1 MAQCEPAVAVVLE
14 HEGSA
19 YVNDP
24 NDPGGPT
31 RYGITLKWA
40 QEHRLDVNGD
50 GVVDVE
56 DIKALTPEIATI
68 RYRVEIWEPLG
79 LGRLVDQ
86 LVATKLLD
94 LAVHA
99 GPSAAITCLQRA
111 AGHGG
116 ARLAADGQLGPVTV
130 AAVNAQPGPLLL
142 LRFALQQ
149 ASLYGACIQ
158 RNPALEE
165 YRWNWLQRAAWG
177 AELAL
182 QHPGGIA

>member
-1 MAQCEPAVAVVLE
+1 VSAFDPALQVVLQ
-14 HEGSA
+14 HEGTA

-31 RYGITLKWA
+31 RYGITLAWA
-40 QEHRLDVNGD
+40 QQHRLDVNGD
-50 GVVDVE
+50 GVVNID
-56 DIKALTPEIATI
+56 DIKALTPEVAGV

-99 GPSAAITCLQRA
+99 GPAAAIACLQRA
-111 AGHGG
+111 AAHGG

-130 AAVNAQPGPLLL
+130 AAVNAQSSPML

-165 YRWNWLQRAAWG
+165 YRWNWLERACWPYSDSQLPAG
-177 AELAL
+177 VA
-182 QHPGGIA
+182 

>member
-1 MAQCEPAVAVVLE
+1 VSSFDVALAVALE

-40 QEHRLDVNGD
+40 EEHRLDVNGD
-50 GVVDVE
+50 GVVDVA
-56 DIKALTPEIATI
+56 DIKALTPELAGV
-68 RYRVEIWEPLG
+68 RYRTEIWEPLG
-79 LGRLVDQ
+79 IGRLVDQ

-99 GPSAAITCLQRA
+99 GPAAAIACLQRA
-111 AGHGG
+111 AAHGG
-116 ARLAADGQLGPVTV
+116 AHLAADGQLGPVTL
-130 AAVNAQPGPLLL
+130 AAVNAQTGPLLL
-142 LRFALQQ
+142 VRFALQQ

-158 RNPALEE
+158 RNSKLEG
-165 YRWNWLQRAAWG
+165 YRFNWLNRAAWG
-177 AELAL
+177 VASGTASEVA
-182 QHPGGIA
+182 